1 MALFKIFRGTSN
13 RLPQTITDSY
23 AYFTTDDGKFY
34 IDAEVNG
41 ELTRTCIN
49 PNSNW
54 LAEGSG
60 KDVIYNKP
68 SQMTLEEVRGGHST
82 TPRLISPALLKALL
96 DEKVSEIDIPPE
108 LIYPSNIK
116 PLMNGAAD
124 AGTSMKY
131 ARGDHVH
138 PSDTSRAPVK
148 SPNFTGLPTAPTAA
162 AGSNTS
168 QIATTAFVS
177 TAVAAAISQQVTYTL
192 SKDEDN
198 IILIGSDG
206 SRSSVKDSQNIL
218 WFDEYSDFPIGGK
231 ADKIYIDKSSG
242 SIYYWNENSYKTI
255 SSSIALGE
263 TATTAYRGDRGKI
276 AFDHS
281 QQTYGNPHNITKED
295 IGLNNVD
302 NTADVDKRVSYA
314 ADAGTVNS
322 LTVETAVPAQAKF
335 TDTTYHLLQDEQ
347 DEGLIYL
354 KDSNN
359 NIDTVHIPTVSGE
372 DAISVQIDSS
382 AGNIFISRNI
392 STTLTCTV
400 YKGNKDI
407 TNQVQSFKWM
417 RKNQYGVIDQDW
429 TRIMT
434 GNTIVITPDDVL
446 YKAIFMCEVTL

>member
-13 RLPQTITDSY
+13 RLPQTITDGY
-23 AYFTTDDGKFY
+23 AYFTTDDGNFY

-131 ARGDHVH
+131 SRGDHVH

-148 SPNFTGLPTAPTAA
+148 SPNFTGFPTAPTAA

-177 TAVAAAISQQVTYTL
+177 TAVAAAISRQVTYTL
-192 SKDEDN
+192 SRDEDN

-206 SRSSVKDSQNIL
+206 SISQVKDSQNIL

-231 ADKIYIDKSSG
+231 IDKIYIDKSLG
-242 SIYYWNENSYKTI
+242 DIYYWNGSSYQKI
-255 SSSIALGE
+255 SSSGGGGGSEVI
-263 TATTAYRGDRGKI
+263 
-276 AFDHS
+276 
-281 QQTYGNPHNITKED
+281 
-295 IGLNNVD
+295 
-302 NTADVDKRVSYA
+302 
-314 ADAGTVNS
+314 
-322 LTVETAVPAQAKF
+322 TVE
-335 TDTTYHLLQDEQ
+335 
-347 DEGLIYL
+347 
-354 KDSNN
+354 
-359 NIDTVHIPTVSGE
+359 
-372 DAISVQIDSS
+372 IDSS

-392 STTLTCTV
+392 STTLTCIV
-400 YKGNKDI
+400 KRGNEDI
-407 TNQVQSFKWM
+407 TNQVQSFKWI
-417 RKNQYGVIDQDW
+417 RKDQHGVIDQSW
-429 TRIMT
+429 TKITTR
-434 GNTIVITPDDVL
+434 NTITITPDDVFC
-446 YKAIFMCEVTL
+446 KAIFMCEVTLI